1 MAARLPF
8 KRLRR
13 TAHEVTVV
21 TMHRLLAVLTLILC
35 AAGAQAAAAGAPASD
50 RYFRMKQ
57 VKIIDQGMNQEPAID
72 LMIPTTWQFQGEI
85 RYGGGVGG
93 CFADMAAVMFQAK
106 SADGSLVFNG
116 IPNFTWQYADDPATQ
131 RDMVQENQGGIK
143 VGLKPCPVIK
153 PTHAADFLRDAVLP
167 KLRGGKRIVGIDPL
181 PEFNQI
187 LRQRLGLPPDTA
199 GAGAPSAIRTDA
211 ARARLEYDLDGQT
224 VEEWLTTVVLVRI
237 IPSARGNVY
246 DCHAVMMLALRAP
259 KGKLD
264 GNDRLF
270 KLMSST
276 IHPEPKWQG
285 QVNAMISQL
294 YQKKQIEEAKRSA
307 IIATFQQHVAQTIN
321 EVTANQIRGADQSA
335 AGMSQI
341 IRGVQTFRN
350 PATGGTFE
358 LSNQFD
364 HAWLNGSNEYIM
376 SDDPNFNPN
385 GSLNGNWT
393 SLQPVRP
400 QP

>member
-1 MAARLPF
+1 VTTVTTP
-8 KRLRR
+8 R
-13 TAHEVTVV
+13 TI
-21 TMHRLLAVLTLILC
+21 AVLTLFLC
-35 AAGAQAAAAGAPASD
+35 AAAVRAAAPAAEPVSD

-72 LMIPTTWQFQGEI
+72 LMIPTTWQFQGEV

-106 SADGSLVFNG
+106 SPDGSLVFNG

-153 PTHAADFLRDAVLP
+153 PTHAVDFLRDAVLP
-167 KLRGGKRIVGIDPL
+167 KLRSGKRIVSVEPL

-187 LRQRLGLPPDTA
+187 LRQRLGLPPDAA
-199 GAGAPSAIRTDA
+199 GAGAGSQSAIRTEA

-224 VEEWLTTVVLVRI
+224 VEEWFTTAVMVRI
-237 IPSARGNVY
+237 IPSGRGNTY

-285 QVNAMISQL
+285 QVNAMISKL
-294 YQKKQIEEAKRSA
+294 YQQKQIEEAKRSA
-307 IIATFQQHVAQTIN
+307 IIAAFQQHVAQTIN
-321 EVTANQIRGADQSA
+321 EVTANQIRGANQSA
-335 AGMSQI
+335 AGADQI

-358 LSNQFD
+358 LSNQYD
-364 HAWLNGSNEYIM
+364 HAWLNGSNEYVM
-376 SDDPNFNPN
+376 SDDANFNPN
-385 GSLNGNWT
+385 ASLNGNWT
-393 SLQPVRP
+393 SLQPVRA